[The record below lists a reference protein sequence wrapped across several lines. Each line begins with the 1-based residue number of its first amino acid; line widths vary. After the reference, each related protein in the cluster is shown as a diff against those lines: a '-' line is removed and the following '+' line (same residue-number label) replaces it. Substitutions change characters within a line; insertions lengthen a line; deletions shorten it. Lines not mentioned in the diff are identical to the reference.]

1 MGKILDFLSNNNIV
15 SSKSEAR
22 RIIMNNGLKINNQ
35 LIKDEKKIIQATDFK
50 VKIAKISLGKKKH
63 YQIKII

>member
-1 MGKILDFLSNNNIV
+1 
-15 SSKSEAR
+15 
-22 RIIMNNGLKINNQ
+22 MNNGLKINNQ

>member
-1 MGKILDFLSNNNIV
+1 MKLKKGIKILDFLSNNNIV

-35 LIKDEKKIIQATDFK
+35 LIKDEKK
-50 VKIAKISLGKKKH
+50 
-63 YQIKII
+63 